1 MIKNLNIIKK
11 LASLSKSTDFYNNEY
26 QFLTKK
32 IETLI
37 VDFDY
42 INYYQNLLVT
52 SDNNNET
59 VSGYI
64 SGCSIEYGVIIYDS
78 IADLL
83 TKDRRLMPQVE
94 IKTRQL
100 IDGETIRVN
109 EFFGFYSLNNK

>member
-1 MIKNLNIIKK
+1 MEKNLNIIKK
-11 LASLSKSTDFYNNEY
+11 LASLSKSIDFYNNEY
-26 QFLTKK
+26 QLLTNE

-52 SDNNNET
+52 SDNNNEI

-64 SGCSIEYGVIIYDS
+64 SGRNIEYGIIAYDS

-83 TKDRRLMPQVE
+83 TRDRRLMPQIE
-94 IKTRQL
+94 TKTKPL
-100 IDGETIRVN
+100 IDGEIIRVN
-109 EFFGFYSLNNK
+109 EFFGFYLLNNK